1 MVEIVNVLFSF
12 IDFDLLN
19 FLGRVDVA
27 GAYITSLVTKRKMD
41 FRNLCKLF
49 SFQQ

>member
-1 MVEIVNVLFSF
+1 MLEIVNVLSSF
-12 IDFDLLN
+12 IDIDLLK

-27 GAYITSLVTKRKMD
+27 GAYITALVTKREMD
-41 FRNLCKLF
+41 IRNLCKLF